1 MKLNRN
7 VIYLSVILLINIII
21 LAFSVYGFPIRFEE
35 NDDIIMCLIANGEYS
50 GTPDCHLVFIN
61 ALFGSLLACLY
72 KIFPAFEWYTI
83 SFCILHVV
91 SMTCVVYL
99 LIKKKNLNTTY
110 KLIWLSFFYVIWI
123 RMLMTLQFTTTA
135 GISAV
140 AGCWLMCHETRK
152 TKIIG
157 GILIIIASMLR
168 FQVVGLVV
176 LLFIPLFIYQFK
188 LKYKQYIPLI
198 LIGTLVLIIKFSDN
212 FFYQSPEWKYYK
224 QYNQIRGQLN
234 DNPNAH
240 KLDVNFEW
248 PNGVKRADYE
258 MLLSFIADPTILDL
272 EALKII
278 SGEVKRTSL
287 QNKIQNVSKLR
298 LYLTITL
305 LMISSMALLSLNA
318 SKTKKVYLVASLLL
332 FCLVAIGISLNGT
345 LKNRVFLCMLLS
357 IIIGCYHVATLDNN
371 KRFLTLCLLGVIMLM
386 NGKYVKQIHNAHKTV
401 ERKITYWNEISTLL
415 EKMPDDGYRITSTGA
430 DMVLEGMSIFKVKI
444 PNYSI
449 LGLGWLT
456 SIPFNAE
463 IFNSYRDFT
472 RNNIHILTPNNET
485 SIQRVQSSIQ
495 NNYFINT
502 SEEILAKSEHYK
514 IIKLIPDISD
524 NK

>member
-1 MKLNRN
+1 
-7 VIYLSVILLINIII
+7 
-21 LAFSVYGFPIRFEE
+21 
-35 NDDIIMCLIANGEYS
+35 
-50 GTPDCHLVFIN
+50 
-61 ALFGSLLACLY
+61 
-72 KIFPAFEWYTI
+72 
-83 SFCILHVV
+83 
-91 SMTCVVYL
+91 
-99 LIKKKNLNTTY
+99 
-110 KLIWLSFFYVIWI
+110 
-123 RMLMTLQFTTTA
+123 
-135 GISAV
+135 
-140 AGCWLMCHETRK
+140 
-152 TKIIG
+152 
-157 GILIIIASMLR
+157 
-168 FQVVGLVV
+168 
-176 LLFIPLFIYQFK
+176 
-188 LKYKQYIPLI
+188 
-198 LIGTLVLIIKFSDN
+198 
-212 FFYQSPEWKYYK
+212 
-224 QYNQIRGQLN
+224 
-234 DNPNAH
+234 
-240 KLDVNFEW
+240 
-248 PNGVKRADYE
+248 
-258 MLLSFIADPTILDL
+258 
-272 EALKII
+272 
-278 SGEVKRTSL
+278 
-287 QNKIQNVSKLR
+287 
-298 LYLTITL
+298 
-305 LMISSMALLSLNA
+305 MALLSLNA

-357 IIIGCYHVATLDNN
+357 IMIGCYHVATLDNN

-386 NGKYVKQIHNAHKTV
+386 NGRYVKQIHNAHKTV

-430 DMVLEGMSIFKVKI
+430 DMMLEGMSIFKVKI